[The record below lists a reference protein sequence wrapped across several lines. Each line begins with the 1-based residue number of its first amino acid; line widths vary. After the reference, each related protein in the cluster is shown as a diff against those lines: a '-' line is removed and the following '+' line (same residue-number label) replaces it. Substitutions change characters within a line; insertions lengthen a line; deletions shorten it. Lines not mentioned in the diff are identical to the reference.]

1 MSISGV
7 SSFAPLP
14 SNDPRAEFQRL
25 REIHS
30 KGPSG
35 YEPDREKQTESRPSV
50 AAAALADPG
59 AVGAGANRSA
69 AMHKIDISV

>member
-7 SSFAPLP
+7 SPFAPLP
-14 SNDPRAEFQRL
+14 TNDPRTEFQRL

-35 YEPDREKQTESRPSV
+35 YERDEKEPGPRPSV
-50 AAAALADPG
+50 AAEALGDVGNAKQTAALRK
-59 AVGAGANRSA
+59 V
-69 AMHKIDISV
+69 DISV